1 MNRTLQLAV
10 FDGSDGK
17 GSAKGELEPPGQ
29 LCTPE
34 WGTRVAKEGWGGWFV
49 GALHSHELLSRTASA
64 QISWLQGS
72 ILAAKSAQETGY
84 WVILFTWGM
93 LLPPWWSPGP
103 HHLTL
108 APAGARSH
116 RVLLWQC
123 WSSSAVQAPFSPSA
137 PQPRSAL
144 KVPELGMK
152 QDVAPGAQHP
162 KGDSAAS
169 ARGPGVGGCCPGS
182 EHLVF
187 LGQGLL

>member
-34 WGTRVAKEGWGGWFV
+34 WGTRVAKEGWGGWFA

-103 HHLTL
+103 HHITL

-123 WSSSAVQAPFSPSA
+123 WSSSAVQAPFSPPAPLCPESTRAGHEAGCGPRSSA
-137 PQPRSAL
+137 PQRRQRSIC
-144 KVPELGMK
+144 EG
-152 QDVAPGAQHP
+152 
-162 KGDSAAS
+162 S
-169 ARGPGVGGCCPGS
+169 RGG
-182 EHLVF
+182 
-187 LGQGLL
+187 GLLPWL